1 MKEQQTQQKKSVCP
15 KILIIPKIGNFKPKN
30 RFFLAPML
38 EPNDIAFRL
47 LCKKAGCGLTYTGMI
62 NPLSKQKVFLDDKP
76 AIQIFCTHAKGIKE
90 FIKKHEKRAVL
101 FDFNL
106 GCPSTLAEKLGFG
119 SFLHKDISKI
129 EEILK
134 TMGESTKKPITIK
147 IRKSERALEIIK
159 MASKYVDAV
168 CIHPRTQKQGYSGE
182 PDLEFAIK
190 IKKEINLPI
199 IYSGNVN
206 LKNAKELLETFD
218 FVMIGRE
225 AIGNPGIFSTLIGK
239 KNKINFS
246 NYLKLVKKYNLYF
259 RQIKYQAINF
269 TKGMENAREK
279 RNILS
284 KAKIID
290 DLKKVF

>member
-1 MKEQQTQQKKSVCP
+1 MELKY
-15 KILIIPKIGNFKPKN
+15 KISSLKPKN
-30 RFFLAPML
+30 KFFLAPML

-62 NPLSKQKVFLDDKP
+62 NPLSKQRVFLDDKP
-76 AIQIFCTHAKGIKE
+76 AIQIFCTHTKGIKE
-90 FIKKHEKRAVL
+90 FIKKHEKKAAL

-106 GCPSTLAEKLGFG
+106 GCPSTLAEKLGFQY
-119 SFLHKDISKI
+119 FLHKDISKI

-134 TMGESTKKPITIK
+134 VMRESTKKPITIK
-147 IRKSERALEIIK
+147 IRKSEKTLEIVK
-159 MASKYVDAV
+159 MASKYVDAI

-190 IKKEINLPI
+190 VKKETNLPV

-206 LKNAKELLETFD
+206 LKNVKELLKTFD

-225 AIGNPGIFSTLIGK
+225 AIGNPGIFSLLLNK
-239 KNKINFS
+239 KNKIKFS
-246 NYLKLVKKYNLYF
+246 DYLKLAKKYNLYF

-269 TKGMENAREK
+269 TKGMEGAREK

-284 KAKIID
+284 KAKTID